1 MFFCM
6 AYNALQCLG
15 PAYFQPLAILSLQAN
30 RAVSVPWQTGHLPP
44 ASTCSHTGDHRA
56 ARRCSVLP
64 LWSLWYGGPTSPVPS
79 QPSFLCYCNDSLP
92 YQPPLTDTKPCEP
105 RGYVLFYFQGL
116 TECPANRRCW
126 NRSVEWMIDW
136 HMKEKPLKRQKEW
149 KQKSE
154 ITSGILH
161 WCEFLFVMNPIN

>member
-1 MFFCM
+1 MPYNVWALPTFSLLPFFH
-6 AYNALQCLG
+6 YRQTELSQSRDKQDISCLN
-15 PAYFQPLAILSLQAN
+15 L
-30 RAVSVPWQTGHLPP
+30 LP
-44 ASTCSHTGDHRA
+44 HRTA
-56 ARRCSVLP
+56 WRCSVLP
-64 LWSLWYGGPTSPVPS
+64 LSDAFPGHSGVGAPPHPFPS
-79 QPSFLCYCNDSLP
+79 QPLFLCYCNYSLP

-126 NRSVEWMIDW
+126 NRSVEWMNDW

-149 KQKSE
+149 KQESE

-161 WCEFLFVMNPIN
+161 WCEFLFVMNPINKHLK

>member
-1 MFFCM
+1 MPYDVWALPTFSLLPFFHYRQSELSQSRDKQDISCLNLLPHRGLPCGM
-6 AYNALQCLG
+6 ALLG
-15 PAYFQPLAILSLQAN
+15 PPALW
-30 RAVSVPWQTGHLPP
+30 RLP
-44 ASTCSHTGDHRA
+44 
-56 ARRCSVLP
+56 
-64 LWSLWYGGPTSPVPS
+64 WSLWCGGPTSPVPITA
-79 QPSFLCYCNDSLP
+79 FLLCYCNYSLP
-92 YQPPLTDTKPCEP
+92 CQPPLMDTKPCEP

-149 KQKSE
+149 KQESE

-161 WCEFLFVMNPIN
+161 WCEFLFVMNPINKHLK